1 MSLGF
6 EILLAVVII
15 FSAFLFSSIIMAV
28 IILKVEKI
36 LDNIIN
42 NLFKKINAT
51 SGKNVKKDLDI

>member
-51 SGKNVKKDLDI
+51 SGKKPEKDDDI